1 MKQTDEAKKRNQ
13 ELVQLSCKK
22 KKKSLLIDRSMRNK
36 NLNIYTW
43 KELKY
48 N

>member
-22 KKKSLLIDRSMRNK
+22 KRKVYWLIEVWEIR
-36 NLNIYTW
+36 I
-43 KELKY
+43 
-48 N
+48 